1 MDIVQ
6 LFAFAVSKNASD
18 IVIAAGAPP
27 MMRLTGEVLPMADLP
42 PLSPEAAKQLVYS
55 VMSEDQR
62 ARFERDW
69 EIDFS
74 FSVNN
79 VARLRA
85 NVFVQQRGMCAVFRV
100 ISSQIPTPSE
110 LGLTPQ
116 MSDLADLPRGL
127 VLVTGPTGSGKSTTL
142 ASIIETINQ
151 KYRKSIITIE
161 DPIEYVYLNNNSLVL
176 QREVQRHTKSFAEAL
191 RRAMRQAPDVI
202 LIGEMRDLETIQYA
216 ISAAE
221 TGHLCFATLHT
232 QDCASTVDRMVDVFP
247 TSQQQ
252 QVRTQ
257 LALTLKAVLSQVL
270 LPRADGK
277 GRIAAREYMVM
288 TTAISSLIRENK
300 AHMIYSA
307 LEAGGKYGMTTLDK
321 SLARLV
327 ASGAVTLDAAL
338 RKAHAPETVA
348 QYVNQIKSG
357 FPV

>member
-1 MDIVQ
+1 MT
-6 LFAFAVSKNASD
+6 A
-18 IVIAAGAPP
+18 
-27 MMRLTGEVLPMADLP
+27 
-42 PLSPEAAKQLVYS
+42 
-55 VMSEDQR
+55 
-62 ARFERDW
+62 
-69 EIDFS
+69 
-74 FSVNN
+74 
-79 VARLRA
+79 
-85 NVFVQQRGMCAVFRV
+85 
-100 ISSQIPTPSE
+100 
-110 LGLTPQ
+110 
-116 MSDLADLPRGL
+116 LADLPRGL
-127 VLVTGPTGSGKSTTL
+127 VLITGPTGSGKSTTL

-161 DPIEYVYLNNNSLVL
+161 DPIEYMYLNNNSLVL
-176 QREVQRHTKSFAEAL
+176 QREVNRHTKSFAEAL

-252 QVRTQ
+252 QIRTQ

-270 LPRADGK
+270 LPKADGT
-277 GRIAAREYMVM
+277 GRIAAREFMVM

-300 AHMIYSA
+300 AHMLYSA
-307 LEAGGKYGMTTLDK
+307 IESGGKYGMATLDK

-327 ASGAVTLDAAL
+327 AKGTVSLDVAL
-338 RKAHAPETVA
+338 RKAHSSETVA

-357 FPV
+357 CPV